1 MKKTKYK
8 EQQIPFAL
16 KPAETGTSVQEVCRK
31 MSISEATFYN
41 WKKKYG
47 GLGVTEVRRLWQMED
62 ENSCL
67 KQIVADKNLDKQMLQ
82 DVLKKKSLKV
92 LLLMLLVQKLI
103 D

>member
-1 MKKTKYK
+1 
-8 EQQIPFAL
+8 
-16 KPAETGTSVQEVCRK
+16 
-31 MSISEATFYN
+31 
-41 WKKKYG
+41 
-47 GLGVTEVRRLWQMED
+47 MED